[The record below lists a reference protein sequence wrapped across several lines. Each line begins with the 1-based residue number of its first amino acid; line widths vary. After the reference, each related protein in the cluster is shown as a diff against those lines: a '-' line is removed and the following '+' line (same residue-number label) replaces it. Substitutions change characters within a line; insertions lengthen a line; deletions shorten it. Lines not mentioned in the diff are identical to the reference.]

1 MLESILQDIET
12 RFGLL
17 TRHEQRPDQMQIE
30 VDPEQLVQ
38 LLAWLQGGTGYV
50 QLTHMSAVD
59 WLEDQRFQ
67 LTYMM
72 TDPKVRHML
81 MISVQIDR
89 EKAQMDSVAHL
100 WPQAVTYE
108 QEINEMFGIEFLGS
122 PRMGVPFILEDWQD
136 MPPMRRDFD
145 TRAYVE
151 KNHPMR
157 PGRKHIVTRQYV
169 GEKHGEKSMLNLRDD
184 KAAAKVRQGKEQ
196 A

>member
-1 MLESILQDIET
+1 MLEQLLQDIDT

-17 TRHEQRPDQMQIE
+17 WRHEQRADQMQIG
-30 VDPEQLVQ
+30 VDPEQMLL
-38 LLAWLQGGTGYV
+38 LLAWLRDNTGYV

-59 WLEDQRFQ
+59 WIEDQRFQ

-72 TDPKVRHML
+72 TDPKALHML
-81 MISVQIDR
+81 MVCVQIDR
-89 EKAQMDSVAHL
+89 SEARMDSVAHL
-100 WPQAVTYE
+100 WPQAITYE
-108 QEINEMFGIEFLGS
+108 QEINEMFGIDFPGS
-122 PRMGVPFILEDWQD
+122 PRMGVEFILEGWQD

-157 PGRKHIVTRQYV
+157 PGRKHIDTRTYV

-184 KAAAKVRQGKEQ
+184 AAASKVRQAKEQ